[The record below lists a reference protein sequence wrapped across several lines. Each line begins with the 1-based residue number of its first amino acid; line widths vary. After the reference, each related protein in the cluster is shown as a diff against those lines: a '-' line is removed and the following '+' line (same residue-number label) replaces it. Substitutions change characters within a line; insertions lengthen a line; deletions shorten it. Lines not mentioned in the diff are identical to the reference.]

1 MQTRKSLEDKASKF
15 QMIAQSWRLSMRNVY
30 FTLTACRNV
39 FLKGLEHGYFLGLK
53 DAEEIMASRKLPW
66 KTGTPTGKRILAG
79 IQWSDEEMHFD
90 VLYHYPCMG
99 LKYPAGYYDVS
110 GECVPNSAI
119 KQFVEF

>member
-66 KTGTPTGKRILAG
+66 KTGAPTGKRILAG

>member
-1 MQTRKSLEDKASKF
+1 MQTRKSLEEKVTHIFA
-15 QMIAQSWRLSMRNVY
+15 MIHHRKGVSPYTVS
-30 FTLTACRNV
+30 ACTVAFRR
-39 FLKGLEHGYFLGLK
+39 GLEIGYFLGLK

-66 KTGTPTGKRILAG
+66 KTGAPTGKRILAG
-79 IQWSDEEMHFD
+79 IQWNDEEMHFD
-90 VLYHYPCMG
+90 VLYHYSCMG

>member
-1 MQTRKSLEDKASKF
+1 MQTRKSLDEKALHF
-15 QMIAQSWRLSMRNVY
+15 QTVVQSCRLNSRFIH
-30 FTLTACRNV
+30 FTLSAGRTILRR
-39 FLKGLEHGYFLGLK
+39 GLEIGYFLGLK

-66 KTGTPTGKRILAG
+66 KTGAPTGKRILAG

-110 GECVPNSAI
+110 GENVPDSVI
-119 KQFVEF
+119 KKFVEF

>member
-1 MQTRKSLEDKASKF
+1 MQTRKSLDEKALHF
-15 QMIAQSWRLSMRNVY
+15 QTVVQSCRLNSRFIH
-30 FTLTACRNV
+30 FTLSACRTI
-39 FLKGLEHGYFLGLK
+39 LRRGLEMGYFLGLK

-66 KTGTPTGKRILAG
+66 KTGAPTGKRILAG

-90 VLYHYPCMG
+90 VLHHYPCMG
-99 LKYPAGYYDVS
+99 LKYPAGYYDIS

>member
-1 MQTRKSLEDKASKF
+1 MQTRKSLEEKVTHIFA
-15 QMIAQSWRLSMRNVY
+15 MIHQRKGVSPYTLS
-30 FTLTACRNV
+30 ACKVAFRR
-39 FLKGLEHGYFLGLK
+39 GLEKGYFLGLK

-66 KTGTPTGKRILAG
+66 KTGAPTGKRILAG

>member
-15 QMIAQSWRLSMRNVY
+15 QMIVQSWRLSMRNVY

-66 KTGTPTGKRILAG
+66 KTGAPTGKRILAG